1 MVLPRS
7 IHTQSYNGGKDG
19 SPTKAYLMS
28 QRTKCD
34 FFLNFYLHNFTIFF
48 YIIYFFYMQFVIKFI
63 FFFLYICA
71 LLFFLSMFI
80 FLTAL

>member
-7 IHTQSYNGGKDG
+7 IHTQSYNEGKDG

-34 FFLNFYLHNFTIFF
+34 FFFLIFIYTIL
-48 YIIYFFYMQFVIKFI
+48 QFSFI
-63 FFFLYICA
+63 LFI
-71 LLFFLSMFI
+71 LFFICSL
-80 FLTAL
+80 